1 MLVVLT
7 GGARSG
13 KSRAA
18 VEIATNTAMPVVF
31 VATAEPLDDDMA
43 SRIELHRVERPSNWK
58 TIEAARDLP
67 AAMSSVDCDATVV
80 IDCLTLWIAN
90 LISDDP
96 LKPADTV
103 IDETANLI
111 SGDPSK
117 SADAITAEVRLLLK
131 QLKTRDGVT
140 VVVTNEVGS
149 GVVPATALGRAY
161 RDLLG
166 LVNQTLV
173 TAADIA
179 YLVVAGRLL
188 PLRQATSTLTLRANM
203 PSTGG

>member
-31 VATAEPLDDDMA
+31 VATAEPLDDDMV
-43 SRIELHRVERPSNWK
+43 SRIELHRAERPSNWE
-58 TIEAARDLP
+58 TIEATRDLP
-67 AAMSSVDCDATVV
+67 SAMSSVDCNVTVV
-80 IDCLTLWIAN
+80 IDCLTLWIAT

-96 LKPADTV
+96 LKPTDAV
-103 IDETANLI
+103 IDETATLI
-111 SGDPSK
+111 SDDPLK
-117 SADAITAEVRLLLK
+117 LADAITDEVGLLLE
-131 QLKTRDGVT
+131 QLKARDGVT

-173 TAADIA
+173 TAADMA

-188 PLRQATSTLTLRANM
+188 LLRQAASALTLRANM